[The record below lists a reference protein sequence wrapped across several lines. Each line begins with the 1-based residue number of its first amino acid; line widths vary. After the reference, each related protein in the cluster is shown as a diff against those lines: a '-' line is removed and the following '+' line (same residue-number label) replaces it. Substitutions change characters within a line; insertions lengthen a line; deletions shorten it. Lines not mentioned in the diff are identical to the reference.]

1 MAYSDAVE
9 FVAIA
14 DESQEA
20 LQAARSECVS
30 IVRLL
35 LVNLSERKFLTFLFL
50 FSLICSL
57 KMHECPPVESYTN
70 YKDLLARDDI
80 EWVMIGSKVF

>member
-20 LQAARSECVS
+20 LQAARSEYA
-30 IVRLL
+30 
-35 LVNLSERKFLTFLFL
+35 
-50 FSLICSL
+50 
-57 KMHECPPVESYTN
+57 P
-70 YKDLLARDDI
+70 
-80 EWVMIGSKVF
+80 